1 MDRQSIVKAIDATEV
16 PVSRDVPESL
26 DGAEPLGAPAPLG
39 FIVREYL
46 KSLRPLAERAPLALG
61 RGASPAVELPPFVV
75 RDDGRV
81 SPVGSWPQRGVHPKS
96 RFCLISS
103 ATAGGT

>member
-1 MDRQSIVKAIDATEV
+1 MDRQAIVKAIDATEV
-16 PVSRDVPESL
+16 PVSGDVPESL
-26 DGAEPLGAPAPLG
+26 DGAETLGAPASLG

-46 KSLRPLAERAPLALG
+46 KSLRPLAERAPLA
-61 RGASPAVELPPFVV
+61 RGAGPAVELPPFVV
-75 RDDGRV
+75 GDDGGV